1 MWSDAVLPRP
11 ERAILIQDDGDAR
24 LPEIP
29 PQTPPPGADWRDDIF
44 AALKAADI
52 GQVGYVPDAGHSR
65 LIELCEA
72 DPAIRTVRLTS
83 EEEGIGLA
91 AGAWLGGMRAALLM
105 QSSGVG
111 NCVNLLSLAK
121 SCRFPLT
128 MLVTMRG
135 EWGEFNPWQVPM
147 GTKTQAALEL
157 MDVLVY
163 RVERAEE
170 VGETVTAALDIAFN
184 GDLAT
189 AVLLSQRLIGA
200 KRWLK

>member
-1 MWSDAVLPRP
+1 LS
-11 ERAILIQDDGDAR
+11 ETHQSTG
-24 LPEIP
+24 
-29 PQTPPPGADWRDDIF
+29 TDWRDEIF

-52 GQVGYVPDAGHSR
+52 RQVGYVPDAGHSR
-65 LIELCEA
+65 LIELCDS
-72 DPAIRTVRLTS
+72 DPAIRAVRLTS

-91 AGAWLGGMRAALLM
+91 AGAWLGGQRAALLM

-121 SCRFPLT
+121 SCRFPLVL
-128 MLVTMRG
+128 LVTMRG

-147 GTKTQAALEL
+147 GSRTRAALEL

-170 VGETVTAALDIAFN
+170 AGETVTAALDLAFN
-184 GDLAT
+184 GDLAA

-200 KRWLK
+200 KRWVK